1 MPDTIAIERT
11 GRVARITLNR
21 PEKLNAISRQL
32 QRELIEALVE
42 LERDDAVH
50 VALIAGA
57 GRAFSAGYDLAGGS
71 GVAAEQ
77 ASAISRDRDGL
88 EELLRNWLRIW
99 DLRLPVIAKVHGH
112 CLAGG
117 TQLAAI
123 CDVTFVAED
132 ARVGAPQLPLGAG
145 FVASFWAWQV
155 GAKRAKEFFF
165 PVGSMISGR
174 EAAEIGLFNRAL
186 PADSLDQ
193 YVDDY
198 VDLVAKTPKEI
209 LVLQKKAINRTQ
221 EVQGFREA
229 LMGGVEIDAI
239 AHFTTPVLEMNRSL
253 KEHGL
258 RATLDAFHHPG

>member
-1 MPDTIAIERT
+1 MPETIALEQV
-11 GRVARITLNR
+11 GRVARVTLNG

-32 QRELIEALVE
+32 QRELIEVLTE
-42 LERDDAVH
+42 LERDDSVH
-50 VALIAGA
+50 VALVSGA

-99 DLRLPVIAKVHGH
+99 DLRLPVIAKVHGY

-117 TQLAAI
+117 SQLASI
-123 CDVTFVAED
+123 CDVTFVADD
-132 ARVGAPQLPLGAG
+132 ARIGAPQLPLGAG

-174 EAAEIGLFNRAL
+174 EAADIGLFNRSI
-186 PADSLDQ
+186 PADQLDQ
-193 YVDDY
+193 FVDDY
-198 VDLVAKTPKEI
+198 VELVSKTPKEI

-239 AHFTTPVLEMNRSL
+239 AHFTTPVLEMNRSI
-253 KEHGL
+253 KERGL
-258 RATLDAFHHPG
+258 RATLDDFHNQ